1 MKKYVLFWL
10 SVLLVVIFICLFVF
24 TYSYKK
30 DSKKE
35 QYCGECSTGNINDSD
50 TSKVDKDKT
59 QLPIFKPEFN
69 FREGAKQ
76 LILLEDHLFNRRKF
90 CLDCCKKH
98 ALAAE
103 GLFEEAMSLD
113 REHKY
118 EKICNDLPNRIRD
131 IIKLL
136 GKEDAIIIG
145 DKVRSIRK
153 PIHVEFADKF

>member
-1 MKKYVLFWL
+1 MKRSHAVWIVLVFAAA
-10 SVLLVVIFICLFVF
+10 VISTYWFIIRP
-24 TYSYKK
+24 KK
-30 DSKKE
+30 TLKNE
-35 QYCGECSTGNINDSD
+35 QYCGECSAGNIDDTILNNASKD
-50 TSKVDKDKT
+50 TS

-113 REHKY
+113 TERKY
-118 EKICNDLPNRIRD
+118 EDICNDLPNRIRD
-131 IIKLL
+131 VIKKL
-136 GKEDAIIIG
+136 GRMDAIELG
-145 DKVRSIRK
+145 DEVRAIRK